1 MPAVTGQSK
10 AALCDTKAYSIH
22 ALRCALVAVQ
32 IFMLAKIAFSNRRLR
47 AWLPSLVFAPVCL
60 YLLAHRGEYL
70 WIDSLNLL
78 VHEAGHWLFSGLPAV
93 WHAAGG
99 SLLQVGLPAA
109 LVVHF
114 RWYRM
119 PWGERLSLAWL
130 GQTFL
135 CLSVYVAD
143 AQAQTLTLQGG
154 TTHDW
159 AYLLDQAGLLAFDGV
174 IAGCFSLLALV
185 SFAALLLLPMTRR

>member
-1 MPAVTGQSK
+1 VTGQSK
-10 AALCDTKAYSIH
+10 AALFDTKAYSIH
-22 ALRCALVAVQ
+22 AVRCSLVAVQ
-32 IFMLAKIAFSNRRLR
+32 LFMLAKIVLSNRRLR
-47 AWLPSLVFAPVCL
+47 AWLPSLIFAPVCL

-70 WIDSLNLL
+70 WVDSLNLL
-78 VHEAGHWLFSGLPAV
+78 IHEAGHLLFSGLPAV

-109 LVVHF
+109 LVIHF

-130 GQTFL
+130 GQNFL
-135 CLSVYVAD
+135 CLSVYAAD
-143 AQAQTLTLQGG
+143 AQARVLTLQGG

-159 AYLLDQAGLLAFDGV
+159 AYLLGHAGWLDFDGV
-174 IAGCFSLLALV
+174 VAGFFSVLALI
-185 SFAALLLLPMTRR
+185 SFAGLLLLPLSRR